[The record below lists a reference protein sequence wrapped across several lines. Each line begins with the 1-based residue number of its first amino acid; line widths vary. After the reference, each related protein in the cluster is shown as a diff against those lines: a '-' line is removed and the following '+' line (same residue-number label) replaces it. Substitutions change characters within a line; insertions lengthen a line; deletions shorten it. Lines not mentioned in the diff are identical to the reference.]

1 MAFGEQLE
9 KTLSRPTA
17 KPYRSGKLAIDG
29 IITLNEDGH
38 VDFSPDDIENP
49 KNVRSPAA
57 LVWDMY

>member
-29 IITLNEDGH
+29 IIHLDENGNMA
-38 VDFSPDDIENP
+38 FSPDDIENP
-49 KNVRSPAA
+49 KNVR
-57 LVWDMY
+57 LL